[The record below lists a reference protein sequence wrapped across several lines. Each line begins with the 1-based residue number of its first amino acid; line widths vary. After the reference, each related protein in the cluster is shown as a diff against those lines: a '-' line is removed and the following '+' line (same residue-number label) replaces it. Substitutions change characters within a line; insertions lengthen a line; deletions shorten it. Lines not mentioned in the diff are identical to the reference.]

1 MKTASSEPFFTVAI
15 VTGWEP
21 WPVRAISGAYLGI
34 AAIPFAW
41 RNKLENVTKVEDL
54 AVDLRERHKSTLA

>member
-1 MKTASSEPFFTVAI
+1 MKSASSVPSFTVAI
-15 VTGWEP
+15 VTRWEP

-34 AAIPFAW
+34 EAIPFAW

-54 AVDLRERHKSTLA
+54 AVDLRKRQKSTLA